1 MGARLTQNLS
11 QACPNCGA
19 PALRGFFELAAVPV
33 HSVMLLTD
41 KREALS
47 FPTGDIRL
55 AHCTA
60 CDFITNTVFDA
71 DLQSYG
77 EGYEATQAFSPTFN
91 AFHAE
96 LAKDLIGKYNLRGKN
111 LIEIGCGQGE
121 FLTLLCELGGNRGV
135 GFDPA
140 YVGAAGPVE
149 SDDIRF
155 VADFYSETYADVV
168 SDFVCCK
175 MTLEHIRETGAF
187 VETVRRAV
195 DGRSDTLVFFQVPEC
210 RRILDEM
217 AFWDIYYEHCSYFTE
232 PSLRRLFARS
242 GFDVIDSYT
251 RYDDQYLMIEA
262 RPARAATE
270 ENVSRGK
277 ESGIGAAIQQ
287 FGTRCQERIE
297 AWRRYLRGRA
307 AAGRRVAVWG
317 GGSKA
322 VAFLTALKVDET
334 VADVVDI
341 NPRKHGTFLPGTGHR
356 VMGPESLR
364 KAPPDV
370 AIVMNPIYIPE
381 IDSQLKTMGLAV
393 ELLPVTADVSGG

>member
-1 MGARLTQNLS
+1 MR
-11 QACPNCGA
+11 P
-19 PALRGFFELAAVPV
+19 FFELPSVPV

-41 KREALS
+41 RREALS

-60 CDFITNTVFDA
+60 CDFITNTAFDA

-96 LAKDLIGKYNLRGKN
+96 LAKDLIEKYNLKGKN

-121 FLTLLCELGGNRGV
+121 FLTLICELGGNRGV

-140 YVGAAGPVE
+140 YIGGGGSHRQV
-149 SDDIRF
+149 DIRF
-155 VADFYSETYADVV
+155 VADFYSEAYADVGG
-168 SDFVCCK
+168 DFVCCK
-175 MTLEHIRETGAF
+175 MTLEHIHETSAF
-187 VETVRRAV
+187 VETVRRAI

-232 PSLRRLFARS
+232 PSLRHLFERR
-242 GFDVIDSYT
+242 GFEVIDSYT
-251 RYDDQYLMIEA
+251 LYDDQYLMIEA
-262 RPARAATE
+262 RPAQTTGSWGVSSGTKSDIGETTQRF
-270 ENVSRGK
+270 NV
-277 ESGIGAAIQQ
+277 
-287 FGTRCQERIE
+287 RCEERIE
-297 AWRRYLRGRA
+297 AWRRYLRGLVE
-307 AAGRRVAVWG
+307 AGRRVAIWG

-322 VAFLTALKVDET
+322 VAFLTTLKIDET

-341 NPRKHGTFLPGTGHR
+341 NPRKHGTYLPTTGHR
-356 VMGPESLR
+356 VVGPESLR
-364 KAPPDV
+364 EAPPDV
-370 AIVMNPIYIPE
+370 AVVMNPIYIPE
-381 IDSQLKTMGLAV
+381 IDEQLRGMGLAV
-393 ELLPVTADVSGG
+393 ELLPVTDDPSDV